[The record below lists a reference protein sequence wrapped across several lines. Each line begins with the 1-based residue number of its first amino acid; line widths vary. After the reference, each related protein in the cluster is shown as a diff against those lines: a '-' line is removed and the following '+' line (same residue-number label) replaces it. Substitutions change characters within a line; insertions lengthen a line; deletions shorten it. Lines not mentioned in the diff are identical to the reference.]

1 MHCGLLIH
9 HFSCATPLL
18 ATFHPKAVHECT
30 PVKPMQTY
38 QIVLDTNVLL
48 AGLRSRRGASYK
60 LLTILNDNRWQLN
73 ISTTLVFEYEEILK
87 QEQMQLGLSLEDIDD
102 VINALCAIANKRSIF
117 YLWRPMLNDP
127 DDDFLV
133 DLAVEAQA
141 HYIITY
147 NQKDLQPAEK
157 FGIKVVTPKQF
168 LQLMG

>member
-1 MHCGLLIH
+1 MN
-9 HFSCATPLL
+9 P
-18 ATFHPKAVHECT
+18 
-30 PVKPMQTY
+30 Y

-87 QEQMQLGLSLEDIDD
+87 RNQMQLGISLEDIDS
-102 VINALCAIANKRSIF
+102 VIDALCAIANKCNIF
-117 YLWRPMLNDP
+117 YLWRPFLNDP

-141 HYIITY
+141 DYIITY
-147 NQKDLQPAEK
+147 NQKDLQPALI
-157 FGIKVVTPKQF
+157 FGIKIVTPKQF
-168 LQLMG
+168 LQAMGEIA